1 MLSEFRNRL
10 RLQPGK
16 KGAEAE
22 PQATENVPPSV
33 MAWELTTPAEVY
45 ETRTQ
50 LNPVECEW
58 REKIYQQ
65 LLKVMDLSLLD
76 SLEPAEA
83 TRQIRDITQRLL
95 DEHSA
100 PVSSAS
106 RQMIIKQITDEVL
119 GLGPLE
125 PLLNDHSVSDI
136 LVNGHASVYV
146 ERFGKLQ
153 RTDVRF
159 RDDHHLLN
167 IIDRIVSSLGRR
179 IDESSPLVDAR
190 LKDGSRVN
198 AIIPPLAI
206 DGPSLSIRRFAVD
219 LLNAESLVQMDTIT
233 PAIALMLKAVVR
245 GRLNVLVSGGT
256 GTGKTTMLNVLS
268 SFIPDNERIV
278 TIEDSAELQL
288 QQPHVVRLE
297 TRPSNIEGKGEVSQ
311 RELVRNSLRMRPDRI
326 VIGEV
331 RGAEALDMLTAM
343 NTGHDGSLTTIHA
356 NTARDALGRIENMVS
371 MTGATFP
378 IKALRQ
384 QIASAI
390 DVVVQLERQEDGKRR
405 LISVQEING
414 MEGDMITMTEI
425 FTFIRR
431 GIDENGK
438 VLGEFRPTGMVP
450 AFREELAKRGIELP
464 LTLFRPDW
472 MEALPS

>member
-10 RLQPGK
+10 RLQPAQAASK
-16 KGAEAE
+16 VPVADVVE
-22 PQATENVPPSV
+22 PNM
-33 MAWELTTPAEVY
+33 MAWEVSTPSEVY

-58 REKIYQQ
+58 REKVYQQ

-76 SLEPAEA
+76 SLDPSDAI
-83 TRQIRDITQRLL
+83 RQIREICQRLL

-100 PVSSAS
+100 PVSAQS
-106 RQMIIKQITDEVL
+106 RQLIIKQITDEVL

-125 PLLNDHSVSDI
+125 PLLADRSVSDI
-136 LVNGHASVYV
+136 LVNGFASIYV

-159 RDDHHLLN
+159 RDDQHLLN

-219 LLNAESLVQMDTIT
+219 LLNAESLVGMGTLT
-233 PAIALMLKAVVR
+233 PAMALMLKAVVR

-256 GTGKTTMLNVLS
+256 GSGKTTMLNVLS

-297 TRPSNIEGKGEVSQ
+297 TRPSNIEGRGEVNQ

-356 NTARDALGRIENMVS
+356 NTPRDALGRIENMVS

-378 IKALRQ
+378 IKAMRQ
-384 QIASAI
+384 QVASAI
-390 DVVVQLERQEDGKRR
+390 DVVIQLERQEDGKRR
-405 LISVQEING
+405 LVSVQEING
-414 MEGDMITMTEI
+414 MEGEVITMTEI
-425 FTFIRR
+425 FAFERH
-431 GIDENGK
+431 GIGEHGE
-438 VLGEFRPTGMVP
+438 VLGDYRPTGMVP
-450 AFREELAKRGIELP
+450 AFRDTLAKRGIELP
-464 LTLFRPDW
+464 LNLFRPDW